1 VSLEVAAVGKRFV
14 RADGAPLEVLQDISF
29 AVEPGAFVALAGPS
43 GCVKSTILNLLAGL
57 IEPDAGAILVGGQ
70 PFSRHRHRVS
80 YVFQKPRLLNWRTV
94 RQNVE
99 FALRADGVPRSDW
112 DRRAQAVLALVGLEQ
127 FADEY
132 PLTLSGGMQQRVA
145 IARALAI
152 EPQYLLMDEPFSHL
166 DEITA
171 RAQRRELLRFR
182 EKISATVI
190 FVTHNALEAVYLA
203 DRVYVLSAR
212 PARIVAE
219 LPVEVPGQREMDDP
233 ALVAQQRAVLRAL
246 GVE

>member
-1 VSLEVAAVGKRFV
+1 MSLEVAAVGKRFV
-14 RADGAPLEVLQDISF
+14 RADGAPLEVPQDISF
-29 AVEPGAFVALAGPS
+29 AVEPGAFVALVGPS

-152 EPQYLLMDEPFSHL
+152 EPQYLLI

-219 LPVEVPGQREMDDP
+219 LPVEVSGQREMDDP
-233 ALVAQQRAVLRAL
+233 ALAAQQRAVLRAL